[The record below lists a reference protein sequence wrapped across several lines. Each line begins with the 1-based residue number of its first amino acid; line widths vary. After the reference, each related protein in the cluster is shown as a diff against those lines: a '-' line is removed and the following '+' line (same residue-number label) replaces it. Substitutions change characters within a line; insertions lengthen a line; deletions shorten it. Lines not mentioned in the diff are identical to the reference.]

1 MLVPTKKVV
10 QRWKIPDFLN
20 GIRADHYLVY
30 HVGRIS
36 RNKAQKIIE
45 SGDFRLEYRPL
56 KASKRLKAGDPVE
69 LWRTPPD
76 SPKVEHLQVPV
87 VHEDARFLVINK
99 PGNLA
104 VHPSARYLYQTLTHW
119 LKTNY
124 PGEPIHPCHRLDRET
139 SGVLICT
146 RDAQTESQV
155 KRAFM
160 AGKIEKTYW
169 ALVEGRFAKSLSC
182 SRPLALQGARGLVAI
197 KMIEDPNGLSCQTDF
212 RPLFYDPVSHWS
224 LVECTPKTGRQ
235 HQIRAHLALEGYP
248 IVGDKLYAMGEEYFD
263 AYTKGEANLTSLPLP
278 RQALHA
284 KRVCLD
290 LDGEKY
296 VFEAGHP
303 FFDAFAMGELGRY
316 SNLEQF

>member
-1 MLVPTKKVV
+1 MLAPSNKVV
-10 QRWKIPDFLN
+10 QRWKIPDFLS
-20 GIRADHYLVY
+20 GIRADHYLVH

-36 RNKAQKIIE
+36 RNKAQRIIE
-45 SGDFRLEYRPL
+45 SGDFRLEHQML

-76 SPKVEHLQVPV
+76 SPKIENLKVSVLY
-87 VHEDARFLVINK
+87 EDKRFLVINK

-104 VHPSARYLYQTLTHW
+104 IHPTARYLYQTLTHW

-146 RDAQTESQV
+146 RDSETESLI

-160 AGKIEKTYW
+160 AGKIDKTYW
-169 ALVEGRFAKSLSC
+169 ALVEGRLPKPISC
-182 SRPLALQGARGLVAI
+182 SRPLALQGSRGLVGI
-197 KMIEDPNGLSCQTDF
+197 KMIEDPEGLACQTDF
-212 RPLFYDPVSHWS
+212 TPLHYDPVSNWS

-248 IVGDKLYAMGEEYFD
+248 IVGDKLYGMGEEFFD
-263 AYTKGEANLTSLPLP
+263 AYTKYEANLSSLPLH

-284 KRVCLD
+284 KRVCLE
-290 LDGEKY
+290 LEGKKY
-296 VFEAGHP
+296 AFEAENP
-303 FFDAFAMGELGRY
+303 FFDAFRLGTAP
-316 SNLEQF
+316 LDKTL

>member
-1 MLVPTKKVV
+1 MLAPSKKVV
-10 QRWKIPDFLN
+10 QRWQIPDFLS

-30 HVGRIS
+30 YVGRIS

-45 SGDFRLEYRPL
+45 SGDFRLGDQTL
-56 KASKRLKAGDPVE
+56 KAGKRLKAGDPVE

-76 SPKVEHLQVPV
+76 SPETQHLRVPIV
-87 VHEDARFLVINK
+87 YEDPRFLIINK

-104 VHPSARYLYQTLTHW
+104 VHPSARYLYQTLTNW

-146 RDAQTESQV
+146 RDARTESLIKQ
-155 KRAFM
+155 AFM
-160 AGKIEKTYW
+160 AGSIEKTYW
-169 ALVEGRFAKSLSC
+169 ALVEGRLAQSISC
-182 SRPLALQGARGLVAI
+182 TRPLALQGSRGLVAI
-197 KMIEDPNGLSCQTDF
+197 KMIEDPAGLLCQTDF
-212 RPLFYDPVSHWS
+212 TPIHYDPVLNWT

-248 IVGDKLYAMGEEYFD
+248 IVGDKLYGMGEKFFD

-284 KRVCLD
+284 KRVCLR
-290 LDGEKY
+290 LDGERY
-296 VFEAGHP
+296 EFEAEHS
-303 FFDAFAMGELGRY
+303 FFDTFRIGELGHY
-316 SNLEQF
+316 PNVEQF